1 MLKTMKRELDIISA
15 KVRFIEEFISGDIN
29 ILHKEDEEI
38 VEMLESSNYPKFGS
52 EDIAEDDGTFSYE
65 YLLNMKIKSLTKKK
79 VEELKGQHSNK
90 LALYNDL
97 ETKSEKDLWKAD
109 LQSFQEVY
117 RKRLKEYNEKM
128 DETKKPVKTVKGVKA
143 VKKAVKK

>member
-1 MLKTMKRELDIISA
+1 
-15 KVRFIEEFISGDIN
+15 
-29 ILHKEDEEI
+29 
-38 VEMLESSNYPKFGS
+38 LESSNYPKFGS
-52 EDIAEDDGTFSYE
+52 EDIEEDDGSFSYE

-79 VEELKGQHSNK
+79 VEELKGQHLNK

-109 LQSFQEVY
+109 LQNFLDVY

-128 DETKKPVKTVKGVKA
+128 DESKKTVKTVKGVKT
-143 VKKAVKK
+143 VKAVKAAKK